1 LGADSCEPKEL
12 HIRCGHDRIRS
23 RKGQQVGDAA
33 FCQITLDTCYYIS
46 NADNFLTLYK
56 ADINAICELLAV
68 KHGDMESDLFSNSV
82 LDAFIE

>member
-1 LGADSCEPKEL
+1 VSPRNYILDAVTIGFAAA
-12 HIRCGHDRIRS
+12 
-23 RKGQQVGDAA
+23 KGNKSAMRPFA
-33 FCQITLDTCYYIS
+33 KLLWTLFYNIS